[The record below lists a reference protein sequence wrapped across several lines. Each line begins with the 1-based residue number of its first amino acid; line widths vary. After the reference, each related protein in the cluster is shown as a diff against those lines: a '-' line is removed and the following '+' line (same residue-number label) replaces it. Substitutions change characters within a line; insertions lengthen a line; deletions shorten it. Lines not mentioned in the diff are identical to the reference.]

1 MFIAG
6 TSAERTKI
14 SAKNLGALD
23 NLSKA
28 QVTLKQKNT
37 NQSSLSRGDES
48 LKMNIVSVSTSTDRL
63 EPEMTSL
70 LQYPDPS
77 YNQEVTTTASI
88 HTEVYELTEDGDDRR
103 RRLKTTSAAQ
113 DVSNCEA
120 ETRT

>member
-23 NLSKA
+23 YRPKA

-48 LKMNIVSVSTSTDRL
+48 LKMNNVSVSTSTDRL
-63 EPEMTSL
+63 ELEMKSL
-70 LQYPDPS
+70 LEDPDPS
-77 YNQEVTTTASI
+77 DNQEVTTTASI
-88 HTEVYELTEDGDDRR
+88 HREVYELTEDGDDRR
-103 RRLKTTSAAQ
+103 RRIKTTSAAQ
-113 DVSNCEA
+113 N
-120 ETRT
+120 